1 MNTFHTDHPFPSN
14 RCVFTFQIH
23 SAAFYVKMLISNHLQ
38 MEDFGSYKLCR
49 ISENRIGRRY
59 PKTLCAEGCAPFAST
74 GINSYIN
81 FYAPMKSFINM
92 GGAFKR
98 RHQAL
103 SMLPSFTQRKVSNEP
118 PKPP

>member
-1 MNTFHTDHPFPSN
+1 
-14 RCVFTFQIH
+14 
-23 SAAFYVKMLISNHLQ
+23 

-49 ISENRIGRRY
+49 MGENRIGRRY
-59 PKTLCAEGCAPFAST
+59 PKTLCTEELAPFAST

-98 RHQAL
+98 RHLAL
-103 SMLPSFTQRKVSNEP
+103 SISRTLLSEKFQTSRRSRHKYSAVTL
-118 PKPP
+118 